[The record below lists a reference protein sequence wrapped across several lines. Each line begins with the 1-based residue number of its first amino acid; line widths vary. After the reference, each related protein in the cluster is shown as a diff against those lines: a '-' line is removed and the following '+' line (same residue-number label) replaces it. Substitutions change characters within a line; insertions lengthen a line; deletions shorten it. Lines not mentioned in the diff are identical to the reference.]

1 MTQRVLP
8 VGHETSEAKKAHHN
22 NKQSSAVALKE
33 KDVCEFLLLL
43 FVLVFPLRLLARRE
57 TQRRHRLDVA
67 FHRASSS
74 RGSGIGSAY
83 SVFGRR

>member
-1 MTQRVLP
+1 M
-8 VGHETSEAKKAHHN
+8 GHETSEAKKAHHN
-22 NKQSSAVALKE
+22 NKQSLAVALKE

-74 RGSGIGSAY
+74 RGSGIGCHNSAY
-83 SVFGRR
+83 PVFGRR